1 MNHRR
6 IDLTDMSR
14 LWFRWE
20 QPEATSFRGHKAL
33 RLFGLAAVPGLRLS
47 EGSVEVHIAAEDVS
61 YCGIAFRIRDSL
73 NYELAYAQPH
83 TSGRW
88 DALQYDPVM
97 NGVNT
102 WQIYHG
108 SGAQKQETVPMGEWF
123 RLRVDFKDDW
133 SAIRLNDG
141 EPLVVPKLA
150 HAHRDGLIGIWCY
163 KPAWFRD
170 LIVSDRCEADD
181 VAMPERPPLAGGL
194 IKEWFLEGIGIV
206 DCEDNG
212 IVNLGRY
219 LPSTMT
225 EARLR
230 RTFTLGKDGDVTLRF
245 GCSDEISV
253 MVDGETVC
261 EERNRFAPDGEWNG
275 QGYVSLNR
283 ERTISLPA
291 GEHRLDLVVRR
302 TEPFGFGFTF
312 AIEGDGIATEDE
324 VF

>member
-1 MNHRR
+1 MNRYR
-6 IDLTDMSR
+6 IDLTDTSR
-14 LWFRWE
+14 LWFQGE
-20 QPEATSFRGHKAL
+20 QRGVETWQGHKAL
-33 RLFGLAAVPGLRLS
+33 RLFGLAVVPGIRLS
-47 EGSVEVHIAAEDVS
+47 EGSVEVRIAADDVS

-108 SGAQKQETVPMGEWF
+108 SGAQKQETVPMGDWF
-123 RLRVDFKDDW
+123 RFRVDFKDGW
-133 SAIRLNDG
+133 SAILLNDG

-150 HAHRDGLIGIWCY
+150 HIHRDGFIGIWCY

-170 LIVSDRCEADD
+170 LVVSDRCEAND
-181 VAMPERPPLAGGL
+181 VGMPEQPPLPEGL
-194 IKEWFLEGIGIV
+194 VKEWFLEGIGKAV
-206 DCEDNG
+206 CEDNG

-219 LPSTMT
+219 LPSTVT

-230 RTFTLGKDGDVTLRF
+230 RTFTLGNDGDVTLRF
-245 GCSDEISV
+245 GCSDEISII
-253 MVDGETVC
+253 VDGETVC
-261 EERNRFAPDGEWNG
+261 EARNLFAPDGEWNG
-275 QGYVSLNR
+275 QGYVSFNR

-291 GEHRLDLVVRR
+291 GEHQLELAVRR
-302 TEPFGFGFTF
+302 TEPFGFGFIF
-312 AIEGDGIATEDE
+312 AIEGDGVAMANEP
-324 VF
+324 F